1 MLPTRRRIKGRVKR
15 PNNRYWGI
23 EMRNIRRSVAH
34 GFTLIE
40 LIVVIVII
48 GILAA
53 MAIPRMSRGAA
64 GAGQTALIGDLA
76 VIRNAI
82 NIFAEEHL
90 GTFPSGPLAADVV
103 NQLTLFTDEIGT
115 GTSATKTTVFR
126 FGPYL
131 VKVPPC
137 PVVPGANKSTI
148 EIDSLNSPPATSA
161 SGKGWVYNPNTG
173 EFIANSTATDDEGIA
188 YNTY

>member
-1 MLPTRRRIKGRVKR
+1 MRGNTRTSRT
-15 PNNRYWGI
+15 
-23 EMRNIRRSVAH
+23 A
-34 GFTLIE
+34 FTLIE

-82 NIFAEEHL
+82 NIFAEEHK
-90 GTFPSGPLAADVV
+90 GTFPPGPLAADVV
-103 NQLTLFTDEIGT
+103 SQLTLYSDEAGT
-115 GTSATKTTVFR
+115 STSATKDVTHKY
-126 FGPYL
+126 GPYL
-131 VKVPPC
+131 VKIPPC
-137 PVVPGANKSTI
+137 PVVTGTLKSDI
-148 EIDSLNSPPATSA
+148 VIDIVASPPATTA
-161 SGKGWVYNPNTG
+161 GGEGWVYNYNTG
-173 EFIANSTATDDEGIA
+173 EFIANSTDTDDDGTA

>member
-1 MLPTRRRIKGRVKR
+1 MARREAPLR
-15 PNNRYWGI
+15 
-23 EMRNIRRSVAH
+23 AA
-34 GFTLIE
+34 FTLIE

-64 GAGQTALIGDLA
+64 GAAQTALVGDLA

-82 NIFAEEHL
+82 NMFAQEHQ
-90 GTFPSGPLAADVV
+90 GRFPPGDDEDLKDL
-103 NQLTLFTDEIGT
+103 LTMYTDEA
-115 GTSATKTTVFR
+115 GTSVSAVKNATHK

-131 VKVPPC
+131 VRIPSC
-137 PVVPGANKSTI
+137 PVLTGPGRAAITV
-148 EIDSLNSPPATSA
+148 DTVNSPPLV
-161 SGKGWVYNPNTG
+161 GGGDGWVYNPNTG
-173 EFIANSTATDDEGIA
+173 EFIANSTDTDDEGKA